1 MKPKNGETFWYHE
14 CSHWEYPRYIP
25 TGQKCPACEF
35 ASLDQVEKAK
45 IRQSE
50 YLNEIEGTE

>member
-1 MKPKNGETFWYHE
+1 MKDGDTFWYHE
-14 CSHWEYPRYIP
+14 CPQMAYPRYIP
-25 TGQKCPACEF
+25 VGEKCPACAF
-35 ASLDQVEKAK
+35 AALPPIDKAK

>member
-1 MKPKNGETFWYHE
+1 MVHKEGDTFWYHE
-14 CSHWEYPRYIP
+14 CPQMAYPRYIP
-25 TGQKCPACEF
+25 VGEKCPACAF
-35 ASLDQVEKAK
+35 AALPLIDKAK